1 MPYTGQVIT
10 SGSVVGRYEV
20 GPEIGSGGMGRVYR
34 AHDTRLDRDVAIKV
48 VAVADGLVEEA
59 RRRLLREARAAAALD
74 HPSAV
79 GIYDVGEMEG
89 VPYIVMELV
98 EGESLRVAMG
108 RDEHGLRDRLRWLL
122 EVARVLEAAH
132 ARGLVHRDIKPE
144 NVMLRPDGAIRVLD
158 FGIARR
164 RTTPVDESAT
174 TEDLAF
180 ATITEMGIPV
190 GTPLYMA
197 PEQIRGLP
205 VDGRTDQFAWGVM
218 AYEIL
223 SGNPPW
229 AIGDSLQL
237 VAAILTDRPTALS
250 DVAEVPLGVSAIV
263 ERTLAK
269 RPDKRFPTTGALVSA
284 LESVFTPGSDAPGTP
299 SPYRGEAPVD
309 LTPYSAGELGE
320 ILERVLLRQPA
331 TSEGLD
337 ASDLLEMARGW
348 GVDEATLEDVADD
361 LSTVKSPRERHE
373 MARRALRQHAALWL
387 AVTVFLFLINM
398 LTSPGYPWFLFPF
411 LGWGLGVAIQAIG
424 YRFSGPPKPRTRK
437 LKRLMGRLGGE
448 RVRSGLSLEPTVR
461 AVLGATRDPG
471 ARRSEP
477 PSMDTAMEWDARF
490 VARRI
495 DSNLAKQDEAS
506 VQAARVADDAEA
518 LAEDAALE
526 EMIHEE
532 SAVAERRHR
541 S

>member
-1 MPYTGQVIT
+1 MPYTGRVIT

-20 GPEIGSGGMGRVYR
+20 GPEIGCGGMGRVYR

-48 VAVADGLVEEA
+48 VAVSDGLVEEA
-59 RRRLLREARAAAALD
+59 RRRLLREAQAAAALD
-74 HPSAV
+74 HPGAV
-79 GIYDVGEMEG
+79 GIYDVGELEG

-98 EGESLRVAMG
+98 EGESLRVAMT
-108 RDEHGLRDRLRWLL
+108 RHEHGLRDRLRWLL

-144 NVMLRPDGAIRVLD
+144 NVMLRPDGSIRVLD

-164 RTTPVDESAT
+164 RTKPVDESAT

-223 SGNPPW
+223 SGRPPW

-237 VAAILTDRPTALS
+237 VAAILTDAPTPLGEL
-250 DVAEVPLGVSAIV
+250 AEVPLGVSAII

-269 RPDKRFPTTGALVSA
+269 NPDRRFPTTGALVSA
-284 LESVFTPGSDAPGTP
+284 LESVFTPGSEAPATP
-299 SPYRGEAPVD
+299 TPYRGEAPVD
-309 LTPYSAGELGE
+309 LTRYSAGELSE

-331 TSEGLD
+331 TDEGLD
-337 ASDLLEMARGW
+337 AGDLLELARGW

-361 LSTVKSPRERHE
+361 LSTVKSPRERRE
-373 MARRALRQHAALWL
+373 IARRALRQHVALWL

-398 LTSPGYPWFLFPF
+398 LTSPTYPWFLFPF

-424 YRFSGPPKPRTRK
+424 YLFGGPPKPRARK

-461 AVLGATRDPG
+461 AMDAALRGAPSR
-471 ARRSEP
+471 ASEP

-490 VARRI
+490 MARRI
-495 DSNLAKQDEAS
+495 DSNLAKRDEA
-506 VQAARVADDAEA
+506 AAGARVADETEA
-518 LAEDAALE
+518 AVEDAALD
-526 EMIHEE
+526 EMIREE
-532 SAVAERRHR
+532 SELARRERG
-541 S
+541 

>member
-1 MPYTGQVIT
+1 MPYTGRVIT

-34 AHDTRLDRDVAIKV
+34 AHDTRLDRAVAIKV
-48 VAVADGLVEEA
+48 VAVPDGLVEEA

-74 HPSAV
+74 HPGAV
-79 GIYDVGEMEG
+79 GIYDVGEIEG

-98 EGESLRVAMG
+98 EGESLRVAMT
-108 RDEHGLRDRLRWLL
+108 RPEHALRARLRWLL
-122 EVARVLEAAH
+122 EVAQVLEAAH
-132 ARGLVHRDIKPE
+132 AGGLVHRDIKPE
-144 NVMLRPDGAIRVLD
+144 NVMLRPDGSIRVLD

-197 PEQIRGLP
+197 PEQIRGQP

-223 SGNPPW
+223 SGTPPW

-237 VAAILTDRPTALS
+237 VAAILTDQPTALS
-250 DVAEVPLGVSAIV
+250 DVAAVPLGVSAIV

-269 RPDKRFPTTGALVSA
+269 NPDRRFPTTGALVSA
-284 LESVFTPGSDAPGTP
+284 LRSVFTPEGDAAPA
-299 SPYRGEAPVD
+299 PYRGEAPID
-309 LTPYSAGELGE
+309 LAQYSSSELSE
-320 ILERVLLRQPA
+320 ILERVLLRQPP
-331 TSEGLD
+331 TEEGLD
-337 ASDLLEMARGW
+337 GGDLLELARAC
-348 GVDEATLEDVADD
+348 GVDEATLDSVADD
-361 LSTVKSPRERHE
+361 LSTVKSPRERRE
-373 MARRALRQHAALWL
+373 SARRALRQHAALWL

-411 LGWGLGVAIQAIG
+411 LGWGLAVAIQAIG
-424 YRFSGPPKPRTRK
+424 YRFQGPPQPRKRK
-437 LKRLMGRLGGE
+437 LRRLMGKLGGE

-461 AVLGATRDPG
+461 AVVAATRGED

-495 DSNLAKQDEAS
+495 DSNLAKKDEA
-506 VQAARVADDAEA
+506 ARRGARVAEEEA
-518 LAEDAALE
+518 AVAEDAALDEMMRE
-526 EMIHEE
+526 EA
-532 SAVAERRHR
+532 AVAERRQR
-541 S
+541 R